1 MKRFA
6 VIGLGRFGKKLA
18 IALAMSGAEVIAID
32 KNREAIEILAD
43 QVSHA
48 VRLDSTDE
56 EALKAQ
62 GVDKVDVAI
71 IGIGQGT
78 GRGFESAILTVVNL
92 RQMGVN
98 RIYARAEDLIAGE
111 VFSKVGATE
120 VIYPEIESAE
130 RWAYKLIA
138 PQIGEKIDFAEGY
151 SLARIKAPASFDG
164 RTVMDLQ
171 LRQKYSVNLGHD
183 QTGRAQQAKKGGEG
197 QDHQCPHA
205 QHDNLRGRYP
215 DGCRLRPRPR
225 EAAAGMNHGMAT
237 REKSRGLVGYCG
249 ENELHNLILKVTALV
264 QICRRV
270 IRRLYWRI
278 RIHRVQ
284 RKIEAENKPNRTTSS
299 LSDR

>member
-6 VIGLGRFGKKLA
+6 VIGLGRFGQKLA

-32 KNREAIEILAD
+32 KDRDQIELIAD

-71 IGIGQGT
+71 IGIGQST
-78 GRGFESAILTVVNL
+78 GGFEAAILTVVNL
-92 RQMGVN
+92 RQMGIN
-98 RIYARAEDLIAGE
+98 QIYARAEDLIAGE

-120 VIYPEIESAE
+120 VIYPEIESAQ

-151 SLARIKAPASFDG
+151 SLARVKAPQSFDG

-171 LRQKYSVNLGHD
+171 LRQKYNVNLVLIK
-183 QTGRAQQAKKGGEG
+183 R
-197 QDHQCPHA
+197 
-205 QHDNLRGRYP
+205 
-215 DGCRLRPRPR
+215 
-225 EAAAGMNHGMAT
+225 
-237 REKSRGLVGYCG
+237 G
-249 ENELHNLILKVTALV
+249 ENA
-264 QICRRV
+264 
-270 IRRLYWRI
+270 
-278 RIHRVQ
+278 
-284 RKIEAENKPNRTTSS
+284 RKIKGEKDKIINVPMPSTVIYQDDILMVAG
-299 LSDR
+299 SDVDLAKLPQE

>member
-1 MKRFA
+1 MRRFA

-32 KNREAIEILAD
+32 RNREEIELITD

-92 RQMGVN
+92 RQIGIKQ
-98 RIYARAEDLIAGE
+98 IYARAEDLIAGE

-138 PQIGEKIDFAEGY
+138 PQVGEKIDFAPGY
-151 SLARIKAPASFDG
+151 SLARIKAPPSFDG
-164 RTVMDLQ
+164 KTVMELQ
-171 LRQKYSVNLGHD
+171 LRQKYNINLVLIKRD
-183 QTGRAQQAKKGGEG
+183 EYNEARKEEKGKIINVPMPTTIIY
-197 QDHQCPHA
+197 QNDI
-205 QHDNLRGRYP
+205 LMV
-215 DGCRLRPRPR
+215 
-225 EAAAGMNHGMAT
+225 AGSDAD
-237 REKSRGLVGYCG
+237 L
-249 ENELHNLILKVTALV
+249 A
-264 QICRRV
+264 
-270 IRRLYWRI
+270 
-278 RIHRVQ
+278 
-284 RKIEAENKPNRTTSS
+284 S
-299 LSDR
+299 LPEE